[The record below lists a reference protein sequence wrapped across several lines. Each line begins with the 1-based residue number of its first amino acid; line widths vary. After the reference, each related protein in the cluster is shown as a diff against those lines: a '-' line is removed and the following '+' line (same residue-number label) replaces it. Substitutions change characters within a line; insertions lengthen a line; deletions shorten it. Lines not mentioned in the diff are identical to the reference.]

1 MCIRDRYQRRVR
13 GGCSRKNGVFCVAAG
28 LCLVACL
35 FENKQTQPV
44 CHLACLRTMPPKP
57 KEAKVVVLG
66 DAGVGKTSIIQRF
79 IAGSF
84 EDFTKATVGAS
95 FASKTVPLESGDNVK
110 LSIWDTAGQEQFQSM
125 APIYYRNAN
134 AAILIFDLLDMES
147 FGKAKFWIDQLQS
160 NGPPGVAIA
169 IVGNK
174 VDREIE
180 RKVPS
185 ETARGYA
192 SEMDAS
198 YFETSAKTGDGVT
211 ELFSYIA
218 NVVDINSAA
227 MVPSAG
233 PSSATVG
240 GNNSVM
246 QLHMGDD
253 KGKKNCCKS

>member
-1 MCIRDRYQRRVR
+1 
-13 GGCSRKNGVFCVAAG
+13 
-28 LCLVACL
+28 
-35 FENKQTQPV
+35 
-44 CHLACLRTMPPKP
+44 MPPKP

-84 EDFTKATVGAS
+84 EDYTKATVGAS

-134 AAILIFDLLDMES
+134 AAILIFDLLDMGS
-147 FGKAKFWIDQLQS
+147 FEKTKFWIDQLQAS
-160 NGPPGVAIA
+160 GPPGVAIA

-185 ETARGYA
+185 ETARAYA
-192 SEMDAS
+192 SDMDAS
-198 YFETSAKTGDGVT
+198 YFETSAKTGDGIS
-211 ELFSYIA
+211 ELFTYIA
-218 NVVDINSAA
+218 NVVDINTA
-227 MVPSAG
+227 AG
-233 PSSATVG
+233 PSAAPAA
-240 GNNSVM
+240 GNTTVM

-253 KGKKNCCKS
+253 KKKKGCCKS